1 MRPGLSSGQ
10 GWPTVVEGE
19 ELRPDTKRKTEL
31 SLHDGCI
38 FCGARVTVPPP
49 GQSPIVEEIP
59 GTHPGASQM
68 KSLARSYVWWPGLDQ
83 GLESKVKA
91 CTQCQTNQDMRPLA
105 PLHPWEWPDRPWS
118 RLHLD
123 FAGPFRGQMFQ
134 LMVLTQASVCSLRL
148 A

>member
-49 GQSPIVEEIP
+49 GHSPIVEEIP
-59 GTHPGASQM
+59 GTHSGAS
-68 KSLARSYVWWPGLDQ
+68 
-83 GLESKVKA
+83 
-91 CTQCQTNQDMRPLA
+91 
-105 PLHPWEWPDRPWS
+105 
-118 RLHLD
+118 
-123 FAGPFRGQMFQ
+123 
-134 LMVLTQASVCSLRL
+134 
-148 A
+148 